1 MKSMFDYT
9 RYQRSSQ
16 EWVAVFPLSRKKRH
30 LFWTPANKNFENR
43 HLQIW
48 TQFPSQKKFSQS
60 TISLLFQR
68 CAEHILMI

>member
-1 MKSMFDYT
+1 MFDYT
-9 RYQRSSQ
+9 RYQPHGSSQ
-16 EWVAVFPLSRKKRH
+16 AWAAVFPLSQKNGTFLDASKQ
-30 LFWTPANKNFENR
+30 NFENR

-48 TQFPSQKKFSQS
+48 MQFPSQKKFSQS